1 MLQRFTKLIALAA
14 LASTTPLMADTA
26 QARVGFDQSAELPP
40 YLQCVPYAREQSGIE
55 IYGDAHTW
63 WDQAKGK
70 FKRGNTPKRGAV
82 MAFQPH
88 RNMELG
94 HVAAVSKVIDSRTVL
109 LRHSN
114 WSPINGRRGQI
125 ENDVRA
131 VDVSRNNDWSEVR
144 VWYAPVQGLG
154 KTVWPIHGFIYSDKA
169 PKFEKPSFTAPIPQ
183 PVTRVARASQPAAK
197 PQFSAVSMA
206 QPLSRQP
213 VSRAPSRQ
221 FTIAFSDLSAKPS
234 AKANPPRVRAI
245 APQQRPAQQAKQQPS
260 KARSSVDQRVK
271 SAISL
276 YD

>member
-1 MLQRFTKLIALAA
+1 MLQRFTKLVALAA
-14 LASTTPLMADTA
+14 LAGTTPLTADTA
-26 QARVGFDQSAELPP
+26 QARVGFDQTRELPP

-70 FKRGNTPKRGAV
+70 FKRGKQPKVGAV

-131 VDVSRNNDWSEVR
+131 IDVSRNNDWSEVR

-183 PVTRVARASQPAAK
+183 PITRVARASQPAPK

-206 QPLSRQP
+206 QP

-221 FTIAFSDLSAKPS
+221 FTSAFSDLSAKPS
-234 AKANPPRVRAI
+234 AKANPPRVRASAPPPAA
-245 APQQRPAQQAKQQPS
+245 APQPKPQPKPQPS